1 MINKKNVL
9 INFHTSNTGGV
20 INFKLNYLKE
30 INSLA
35 KKYNF
40 KIFVLIGDHEKNV
53 KKYSNLN
60 IIKNIEIPK
69 SFIEKFFFYEFRLKK
84 IVLKNKISLLFNF
97 GDISANITNSKQIFY
112 FDWPYAVYDELSI
125 WKRLNMKDFFSKLLK
140 RIYFFLTISRV
151 DQVIVQTNT
160 MKKRLSKKIHK
171 EIKII
176 DVGYQK
182 KKLLK
187 NN

>member
-30 INSLA
+30 INLLA

-53 KKYSNLN
+53 KNYSNLN

-125 WKRLNMKDFFSKLLK
+125 WKKLNMKDFN
-140 RIYFFLTISRV
+140 R
-151 DQVIVQTNT
+151 
-160 MKKRLSKKIHK
+160 H
-171 EIKII
+171 
-176 DVGYQK
+176 
-182 KKLLK
+182 
-187 NN
+187 